1 MPTTNS
7 ITLTKAT
14 LMSQSGVNHA
24 AKHAALRKAA
34 TATAAATAAAAT
46 AAAATAA
53 ADDGRCIPLL
63 VPNVVRKRKCR
74 SYQEETG
81 LSTVAI
87 VFDSSLPTGAAVGF
101 NLPGHTRCVLEA
113 ATA

>member
-1 MPTTNS
+1 MPTTNN

-34 TATAAATAAAAT
+34 TATAAAT